1 MIKIEKQAA
10 GSSCCLA
17 DGFHLRKNAV
27 QQKESCYEE
36 SNHPSKSLSRLYP
49 EFTPGGKSAATIEK
63 YSRDVAQ
70 FVHWAGQVP
79 VTKALVAAWKEALPE
94 KGYAP
99 ATVNGKL
106 TALDRFLTFWGWE
119 DCRVKHVTCQR
130 KLFREDRRELTREEY
145 FRLVNAASGKP
156 RLMLL
161 LETICA
167 TGIRVSE
174 VKYITLEAARQ
185 GRAEITLKGKVR
197 TILLPGKLCRK
208 LLKLRS
214 EEKHTFW
221 RNLSYQRWE
230 ASQPKKHLGRN
241 ESIMPR
247 CRGGGEQSVSPQ
259 FAASFAKCFY
269 DACRDLVKLADVL
282 GHSSVETMR
291 IYLLST
297 GTQHVKLL
305 DRLGLVGETKFTF
318 CLKLSHFV
326 HSDEMPNLVQ
336 TNG

>member
-1 MIKIEKQAA
+1 MKNRIIQANR
-10 GSSCCLA
+10 LA
-17 DGFHLRKNAV
+17 AFTQNLRR
-27 QQKESCYEE
+27 EE
-36 SNHPSKSLSRLYP
+36 
-49 EFTPGGKSAATIEK
+49 KSAATIEK

-145 FRLVNAASGKP
+145 FRLVNAASGKL

-174 VKYITLEAARQ
+174 VKYTTLEAARQ

-208 LLKLRS
+208 LLKYAR
-214 EEKHTFW
+214 KK
-221 RNLSYQRWE
+221 NILSGE
-230 ASQPKKHLGRN
+230 IFLT
-241 ESIMPR
+241 
-247 CRGGGEQSVSPQ
+247 RGGKRLNRKNIWAEMKALCPAAGV
-259 FAASFAKCFY
+259 AASKVFPHNLRHLFAKCFY

-282 GHSSVETMR
+282 GHSSVETTR